1 MSSTS
6 PSPEALVSDPLYLR
20 LKQHLVES
28 TGLAYYAD
36 KDSDLARRVGRRF
49 STLGVQDCASYLDT
63 LSDPLRGPSERDQ
76 LIAEITIGETNF
88 FRHQEHFNALHDV
101 RLPNFIVLKQ

>member
-49 STLGVQDCASYLDT
+49 STIGVQDCASYLDI
-63 LSDPLRGPSERDQ
+63 LNDPLRGPSERDQ
-76 LIAEITIGETNF
+76 LIAEIPIGETYF
-88 FRHQEHFNALHDV
+88 SPHRAHFHPLPDLPLPAL
-101 RLPNFIVLKQ
+101 PSPP